1 MLSLCRPTLRTK
13 QLQSGRLAHHIA
25 NAPATEQRLKVASE
39 QIKFGSKNRSDVISR
54 QLAILI
60 TFFTCMDESEN
71 DRENEICFFFKKKLP
86 DNTLAEHDL
95 EAQHKTESVILC
107 LR

>member
-71 DRENEICFFFKKKLP
+71 DRENEICFFFKKKV
-86 DNTLAEHDL
+86 A
-95 EAQHKTESVILC
+95 
-107 LR
+107 